1 MFRMKKLFFFAMLA
15 VAALAVSCNKDD
27 DTEVSGDLVGVWTM
41 NVESTHYFKVGFDA
55 KGKFDWQV
63 LGVSE
68 RRETGKYTLD
78 GKVAVLKTEKHYD
91 RWDDNA
97 GVEYKDRW
105 FEKSGM
111 ENETRTLTITDVKPG
126 VLCFYMKDDPMFGDM
141 LGKVILFL
149 EDIDQKISTSDLAG
163 TWIYKDE
170 SGTELARYNF
180 SGNSYSRLVKSDHS
194 NHVTIWEDSGTWSY
208 SKGKITFSGCEYPE
222 LASLRAYL
230 DGDTLYVANLLEWD
244 FYSAAYECIKTKNQ

>member
-1 MFRMKKLFFFAMLA
+1 MKHKVKSVEEGSIAWQLGVRPGDTLVSINGEEVVDFIDYQ
-15 VAALAVSCNKDD
+15 ALSSEENIVL
-27 DTEVSGDLVGVWTM
+27 T
-41 NVESTHYFKVGFDA
+41 VESGGEITDYSFQKDA
-55 KGKFDWQV
+55 YEP
-63 LGVSE
+63 L
-68 RRETGKYTLD
+68 
-78 GKVAVLKTEKHYD
+78 
-91 RWDDNA
+91 
-97 GVEYKDRW
+97 
-105 FEKSGM
+105 GM
-111 ENETRTLTITDVKPG
+111 E
-126 VLCFYMKDDPMFGDM
+126 FFGDM